1 MSGQE
6 TEAAA
11 SGGRCTWIVSIEAA
25 EPATPAKRLAYIT
38 VQAATPIDARNNAI
52 TFATRE
58 LFHGRGCQV
67 HGVWLYEY
75 APEPARSRAIDTG
88 T

>member
-1 MSGQE
+1 M
-6 TEAAA
+6 
-11 SGGRCTWIVSIEAA
+11 
-25 EPATPAKRLAYIT
+25 
-38 VQAATPIDARNNAI
+38 DARNNAI

-75 APEPARSRAIDTG
+75 APEPARSRAIDTR

>member
-6 TEAAA
+6 TEGTG
-11 SGGRCTWIVSIEAA
+11 SGEPSTWIVGVEAT
-25 EPATPAKRLAYIT
+25 EPAAPAKRLAYIT
-38 VQAATPIDARNNAI
+38 VQAATPMDARNDAI
-52 TFATRE
+52 TYATRE
-58 LFHGRGCQV
+58 LFQGHGCQV

-75 APEPARSRAIDTG
+75 APEPARSRAIDTR